1 MYEKQMIADAG
12 YSALDDSLVLLLPD
26 KLQVVT
32 WTTQIIRHMNS
43 AVYIF

>member
-32 WTTQIIRHMNS
+32 
-43 AVYIF
+43 